1 MCDCRCYVVPPHLLR
16 SISDSTHNPQT
27 VRNAARDA
35 LSRQAAVN
43 TCRHER
49 SKAIAKG
56 QGRGR
61 IRERVL
67 WGRVRKPKVPGT
79 PSIAGVDLLR
89 HISQSN
95 TVDERV
101 RERANKDLERVADVH
116 KRTAAAQKQK
126 GMFIFPCILGTGLH
140 V

>member
-16 SISDSTHNPQT
+16 SISDSTHNPQN
-27 VRNAARDA
+27 VRNAARES

-49 SKAIAKG
+49 SKAIAMGK
-56 QGRGR
+56 GR
-61 IRERVL
+61 IRGRVL
-67 WGRVRKPKVPGT
+67 WGRVRKPKVPGS

-89 HISQSN
+89 HISQSD

-101 RERANKDLERVADVH
+101 RERANRELERAKGGP
-116 KRTAAAQKQK
+116 KRITAALKQK
-126 GMFIFPCILGTGLH
+126 GMLTFHPQAQG
-140 V
+140 